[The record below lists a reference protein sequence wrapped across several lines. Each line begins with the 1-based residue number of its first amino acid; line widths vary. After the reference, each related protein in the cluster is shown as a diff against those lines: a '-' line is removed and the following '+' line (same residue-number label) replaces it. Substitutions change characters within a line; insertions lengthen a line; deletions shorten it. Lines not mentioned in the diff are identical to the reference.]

1 MQVWCMISQYIPINI
16 PSLSPL
22 LLVNNTLP
30 LLLVH
35 WLALE
40 AGVYGT
46 AMFLQA
52 PAPKRG
58 GNCWQNW
65 RFRKLKMLRWSMHLV
80 ACVVVLQFNPMSKL
94 SWCEVSK
101 YILIYVRWI
110 MMMRCLNHQW
120 NELNFGEVCSIPQAS
135 LICLVSVVTSR
146 WPLVCLDMSSRPGFV
161 DVVYS
166 KIFKSWYMLMGISFG
181 FSRLYWKI
189 MK

>member
-1 MQVWCMISQYIPINI
+1 MFPLKWRFGGITNHILGAPKYHNMQVWCMISQYIPINI

-30 LLLVH
+30 LLLVR

-40 AGVYGT
+40 AGVYGA

-80 ACVVVLQFNPMSKL
+80 ACVFVLQFNPMSKL

-101 YILIYVRWI
+101 YMPDGLWWDVWT
-110 MMMRCLNHQW
+110 
-120 NELNFGEVCSIPQAS
+120 
-135 LICLVSVVTSR
+135 TSG
-146 WPLVCLDMSSRPGFV
+146 MSSTSEKFAASHRLPWFV
-161 DVVYS
+161 
-166 KIFKSWYMLMGISFG
+166 WCQL
-181 FSRLYWKI
+181 
-189 MK
+189 